1 MALELLFGRSSAD
14 HELALLQRVQQVLAT
29 DEQAQVFYIVPNHI
43 KFETEINVL
52 TRLATL
58 SGRHGVAIAVPNVSV
73 FSLSRLAWYYMQ
85 NDPIYQQANLSQN
98 GLTMLV
104 QTLLQQ
110 HKAELKLY
118 GNLLTKQGFI
128 GQFTT
133 QLLELKQSGLSWD
146 DVTDIADKLTNQET
160 LQMKLYDLATI
171 GQSLEDELAQRG
183 QYLSSDLLLALKVY
197 LATEKTDISHHY
209 FFIND
214 YSQMTSPERGLVEAL
229 ITYAGGVTIALPADD
244 GSASLTESAISENDL
259 FYRPKNLGRQLRDAA
274 VTHKIPVIAN
284 TIEAQRKMSSGMLAV
299 EDFWIKYEQQGI
311 IRDSYDADDAIEIW
325 QTHTRYQE
333 VEQMARLIRQEVAA
347 GKHRYRDY
355 LLMTRD
361 LGQYENIMPAVFAR
375 YEIPIFMDLDRPMS
389 AHPLVAFLDKLLHL
403 APAYTMTDV
412 MGLLK
417 TELLIPDGVLLAD
430 YREALAETENYVLA
444 KNIAGWQW
452 TDKTPWQY
460 DRQALTSDDE
470 VTRERVASKD
480 AQLAM
485 IHDQISQ
492 TVAPFLHHL
501 QQAPTAREM
510 ARELYN
516 FITQIGIQKRLI
528 NWRDNAIE
536 QGDLWSAQQPEQ
548 VWRVFISILDD
559 FVQVFDS
566 EVMTLEVLQ
575 DVFTA
580 AFDSAKYTGIP
591 ATMDQVHIS
600 ESGIVQRTGYETVIV
615 FGATN
620 HNLPAVTRIKA
631 ILHDGDRAI
640 LQPALPDNVF
650 LKETSEQQMAQES
663 LLMYRAMMVADQ
675 RLIWTYTTSDGDGS
689 QQPSTYVT
697 RIQKQFQLPLVQFDA
712 LPDPMSHYVDDYV
725 GTPTSTIAQIII
737 AYRQAKQRGT
747 VDGQLSGAWHN
758 LMQQVQKIAPYQ
770 LQHLLGSLHY
780 QNEPEKLQPVL
791 VNTLFGHDLKA
802 SISRL
807 ESYSRNPYEFF
818 LQYGLRLQERQV
830 LQLTPAEKGT
840 LMHAMLEQLFQTLV
854 TKQQVLGALTDDQL
868 RHLEQDILQGL
879 LTSDDPTYD
888 IFNSSSRMRFL
899 TQQLAIQVH
908 ETMISMKRGQLLD
921 GGVHTI
927 GVEAGFGL
935 PQSQLKPVEYDMPFG
950 RVKVRGKVDRY
961 DLVETNT
968 GNFLTIVDYKSSKR
982 VFDYSKA
989 YAGLELQLMTYW
1001 TAMLMN
1007 KDVLPT
1013 GEMGGALFWTLQNP
1027 WISMNDLTGDTL
1039 QQLQSAADKQAIEQG
1054 RYRGILRTNDDY
1066 ISRLESTPDI
1076 VAPYAIDRKKDNSF
1090 KKSADVVSDDTLA
1103 TLLQFNEYKIKDI
1116 AERILEGTFPLYPF
1130 RDGAASTGLMYS
1142 PYKPIM
1148 MFDAMMGNR
1157 YNNLEKLSVSA
1168 ALEAMSRFIQKH
1180 HQEPEEGQK

>member
-14 HELALLQRVQQVLAT
+14 HELALLQRIQQVLAT
-29 DEQAQVFYIVPNHI
+29 DKQAQVFYIVPNHI
-43 KFETEINVL
+43 KFETEIHVL

-58 SGRHGVAIAVPNVSV
+58 EGHHGAAISVPNVSV

-110 HKAELKLY
+110 HQDELQLY
-118 GNLLTKQGFI
+118 GNLLSKQGFI

-146 DVTDIADKLTNQET
+146 DVTAMADGLTNQET
-160 LQMKLYDLATI
+160 LQMKLHDLATI
-171 GQSLEDELAQRG
+171 GRPLETELTQRG

-259 FYRPKNLGRQLRDAA
+259 FYRPKQLGRQLRDAA
-274 VTHKIPVIAN
+274 VTHQVPVIAN
-284 TIEAQRKMSSGMLAV
+284 TITAQRQMSAGMLAV

-311 IRDSYDADDAIEIW
+311 VREQYDAQGGLEIW

-361 LGQYENIMPAVFAR
+361 LGQYENIVPAVFAR
-375 YEIPIFMDLDRPMS
+375 YDIPMFMDLDRPMS

-403 APAYTMTDV
+403 APTYTITDV
-412 MGLLK
+412 MSFLK
-417 TELLIPDGVLLAD
+417 TELLIPADVSLAD

-470 VTRERVASKD
+470 VTRERVAGKD

-492 TVAPFLHHL
+492 VVAPFLHQL
-501 QQAPTAREM
+501 QHAQTAREM
-510 ARELYN
+510 ARELYQ
-516 FITQIGIQKRLI
+516 FITQIGVQKRLLD
-528 NWRDNAIE
+528 WRDQAIA
-536 QGDLWSAQQPEQ
+536 QGDLWAAQQPEQ
-548 VWRVFISILDD
+548 VWRVFIGILDD
-559 FVQVFDS
+559 FVQVFDTT
-566 EVMTLEVLQ
+566 EMTLETLQ
-575 DVFTA
+575 DVFKA
-580 AFDSAKYTGIP
+580 AFDSANYAGVP
-591 ATMDQVHIS
+591 STMDQVHIS

-631 ILHDGDRAI
+631 ILHDGDRAV

-675 RLIWTYTTSDGDGS
+675 RLIWTYATSDGDGA

-697 RIQKQFQLPLVQFDA
+697 RMQKQFKLDSIQFDA
-712 LPDPMSHYVDDYV
+712 LPDPMSNQVANYV
-725 GTPTSTIAQIII
+725 GTPTSTIAQIVI
-737 AYRQAKQRGT
+737 ANRQAKQSGT
-747 VDGQLSGAWHN
+747 ANNDLSSAWHN
-758 LMQQVQKIAPYQ
+758 LMKQVQQLAPHQ
-770 LQHLLGSLHY
+770 LQRLLGSLHY
-780 QNEPEKLQPVL
+780 QNEPEKLQPAL
-791 VNTLFGHDLKA
+791 VNKLFGHDLKA

-840 LMHAMLEQLFQTLV
+840 LMHAMLEQIFQVLITNE
-854 TKQQVLGALTDDQL
+854 QVLGALTDDQL
-868 RHLEQDILQGL
+868 RKLEQDILQGL

-888 IFNSSSRMRFL
+888 IFNSSSRMQFL
-899 TQQLAIQVH
+899 TQRLAMQVH
-908 ETMISMKRGQLLD
+908 ETMTSMKRGQLLD
-921 GGVHTI
+921 GGIHTI

-935 PQSQLKPVEYDMPFG
+935 PQSDLKPVAYEIPFG
-950 RVKVRGKVDRY
+950 HVKVRGKVDRY
-961 DLVETNT
+961 DLVETT
-968 GNFLTIVDYKSSKR
+968 AGNFLTIVDYKSSKR

-1007 KDVLPT
+1007 KDILPDS
-1013 GEMGGALFWTLQNP
+1013 EMGGALFWTLQNP
-1027 WISMNDLTGDTL
+1027 WISMSDLTGDSL
-1039 QQLQSAADKQAIEQG
+1039 QQLQSAADKQAIDQG
-1054 RYRGILRTNDDY
+1054 RYRGILRTNEDY
-1066 ISRLESTPDI
+1066 ITQLESTPDI
-1076 VAPYAIDRKKDNSF
+1076 VAPYAVDRKKDSSF
-1090 KKSADVVSDDTLA
+1090 KKSADVVSDNTLE

-1116 AERILEGTFPLYPF
+1116 AEQILDGAFPLYPF
-1130 RDGAASTGLMYS
+1130 RDGAANTGLMYS

-1157 YNNLEKLSVSA
+1157 YNNLQKLSVSA
-1168 ALEAMSRFIQKH
+1168 TLEAMTRFIQNY
-1180 HQEPEEGQK
+1180 HQESEDGQK